1 MSLAL
6 PVVFGSLCA
15 SDPSGSPSGS
25 LSQAIISH
33 PATIANSDHIYGAR
47 RTALETSDRRLVTF
61 RTPCLA
67 RSTHPKYDETR
78 TQLSGPAD
86 SDCPLAPCAALPSPH
101 SYSFLRHFVPRVDH
115 RPSIH
120 RPTHCPLLSSS
131 SLLRPWLPPRR
142 LTTVHHR
149 CRTVRFRQRLSIASR
164 ISLPWPRSQESA
176 AALTHRGTV
185 SHKSYRARSTA
196 LARPGRDLA

>member
-6 PVVFGSLCA
+6 PVVWFPLTPLA
-15 SDPSGSPSGS
+15 LPLAPYHRP
-25 LSQAIISH
+25 QAIISH
-33 PATIANSDHIYGAR
+33 PASIANSDHIYGAR
-47 RTALETSDRRLVTF
+47 RTALESSDRRLVTF

-120 RPTHCPLLSSS
+120 RPAHCPLLSSS

-164 ISLPWPRSQESA
+164 CLGRGPRSLPQRSIPPRHRQSQ
-176 AALTHRGTV
+176 V
-185 SHKSYRARSTA
+185 V
-196 LARPGRDLA
+196 PC